1 MTSPGIDAAIDGFF
15 QPVADAVAGVVFY
28 SVRLAGAD
36 MPLIICGLV
45 LVALFFTVYLG
56 FINVRGFSH
65 ALAIVSGRYSKPD
78 DPGAISPFKALTTA
92 LSGTVGIGNIAGV
105 AITVSLGGPGTLF
118 WLVLAGLMGMSVKFV
133 ECALG
138 VKYRRVKADGS
149 VSGGP
154 MYYLQY
160 GLEKRGWPRFGR
172 GLGLFYAGA
181 LVVGSLGAGNMFQA
195 NQAFV
200 QLVEVTGGQSSSFFA
215 DKGWLIGSIQAFLV
229 GCIIIGGIRSIA
241 QVTGKLVPFML
252 LIYVLGALAVLIMN
266 RAALPAAINS
276 IWQHA
281 FSMEGMA
288 GGWVGIMILGFRRAA
303 FSNEAG
309 LGSAAIAHAA
319 VQTDKP
325 LTEGFVALLE
335 PFIDTVIICT
345 LTGLVLVTSF
355 PAEALTARGMSGIE
369 LSSAAFESRIS
380 WFPIPLSVA
389 AMLFAF
395 STMIAWAY
403 YGRKGWTYLFGDGK
417 KHIIVFNGIFCLCI
431 VIGASVTLR
440 AILDLADALIYVMA
454 LPNMLGLV
462 IMAPEIKADLQDYW
476 RQHLK
481 ISARQT
487 M

>member
-45 LVALFFTVYLG
+45 LAALFFTVYLG

-65 ALAIVSGRYSKPD
+65 ALAIVRGHYSNPD

-200 QLVEVTGGQSSSFFA
+200 QLVEVTGGQDSSFFA
-215 DKGWLIGSIQAFLV
+215 DKGWFIGSIQAVLV
-229 GCIIIGGIRSIA
+229 GCIRGR
-241 QVTGKLVPFML
+241 QKDCVTV
-252 LIYVLGALAVLIMN
+252 
-266 RAALPAAINS
+266 R
-276 IWQHA
+276 
-281 FSMEGMA
+281 
-288 GGWVGIMILGFRRAA
+288 
-303 FSNEAG
+303 
-309 LGSAAIAHAA
+309 
-319 VQTDKP
+319 
-325 LTEGFVALLE
+325 
-335 PFIDTVIICT
+335 C
-345 LTGLVLVTSF
+345 
-355 PAEALTARGMSGIE
+355 
-369 LSSAAFESRIS
+369 
-380 WFPIPLSVA
+380 
-389 AMLFAF
+389 
-395 STMIAWAY
+395 
-403 YGRKGWTYLFGDGK
+403 
-417 KHIIVFNGIFCLCI
+417 
-431 VIGASVTLR
+431 
-440 AILDLADALIYVMA
+440 
-454 LPNMLGLV
+454 
-462 IMAPEIKADLQDYW
+462 
-476 RQHLK
+476 
-481 ISARQT
+481 
-487 M
+487 